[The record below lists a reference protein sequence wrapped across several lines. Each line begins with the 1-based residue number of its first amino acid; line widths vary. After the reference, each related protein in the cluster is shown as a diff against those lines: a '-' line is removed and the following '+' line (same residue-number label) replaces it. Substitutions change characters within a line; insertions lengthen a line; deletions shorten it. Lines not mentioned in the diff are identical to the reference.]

1 MYKLFLADDEIDLI
15 DGIKSLIA
23 WEDYD
28 IEIIGEADNG
38 LDAFNC
44 ILKLNPEIIIM
55 DIKMPKMTGLE
66 VLEELT
72 KRKIKSKCIILSGYD
87 DFSFAKKAIELS
99 ASNYL
104 LKPCKPSEILD
115 VVLNVKNTLEI
126 ERSKE
131 EMLNENI
138 LTLKEKLFTELI
150 LGNHNYTYNDLQSK
164 LNLYN
169 IQNTFNYLLVP
180 IISLDYSSMIYD
192 IYNEIDINSIKLS
205 IKNLIFNNLSKIY
218 TLELLDYKEL
228 IVMILFISDKYYSYG
243 KIKSS
248 LLSLKDAIKANLGF
262 TVSIGIG
269 DPVTN
274 IREIDK
280 CYKESYLAINS
291 KFYLGDDI
299 LISIHDVNGTES
311 KQNFYPVEEE
321 LAIINAL
328 RTGDN
333 LIIDKYIEAFYSS
346 LSKGGFPLKNYLQGS
361 TLSLLGSVYKFCIE
375 NDINIALAS
384 TKDFSPFHRILKCQ
398 TINEIKDQVKLI
410 LDKIFNEINSN
421 HKNNSLVSAAM
432 NYIFN
437 NYNKDISLETTAKVI
452 YITPTYLSQLFKLET
467 GVNFL
472 EFLHSYRIEKSK
484 ELLKNRTLKNY
495 QIANLVGY
503 SNEKHFSKTF
513 KKYTGLTPKQ
523 FRDSITNFYKQKP

>member
-15 DGIKSLIA
+15 DGIKSLIS

-28 IEIIGEADNG
+28 IEVVGEADNG
-38 LDAFNC
+38 LDALDS
-44 ILKLNPEIIIM
+44 IISLKPDIIIM

-72 KRKIKSKCIILSGYD
+72 KIKIKSKCIILSGYD

-115 VVLNVKNTLEI
+115 VVLNVKKTLDF

-131 EMLNENI
+131 ALLNENI

-150 LGNHNYTYNDLQSK
+150 LGNHNYSSESLLSK

-169 IQNTFNYLLVP
+169 IQNDFNYILVP
-180 IISLDYSSMIYD
+180 VISLDYSSMIYD
-192 IYNEIDINSIKLS
+192 IYNEIDINSIKIS
-205 IKNLIFNNLSKIY
+205 IKNLIYSSLSSLFTI
-218 TLELLDYKEL
+218 ESLDYKEY
-228 IVMILFISDKYYSYG
+228 IVLILFISDNCYSYE
-243 KIKSS
+243 KIKQS
-248 LLSLKDAIKANLGF
+248 LLSLKDSIKANLGF
-262 TVSIGIG
+262 TISIGIG
-269 DPVTN
+269 DPVTDLK
-274 IREIDK
+274 EIDK

-299 LISIHDVNGTES
+299 LISIHDVKDSES
-311 KQNFYPVEEE
+311 KQSFYPVEEE

-333 LIIDKYIEAFYSS
+333 LIIDKYIESFYYS

-361 TLSLLGSVYKFCIE
+361 TLSLLGSIYKFCIE
-375 NDINIALAS
+375 NDINIDFAS

-410 LDKIFNEINSN
+410 IDKIFNEFNKN

-432 NYIFN
+432 NYIIN

-495 QIANLVGY
+495 QVAKLVGY

-523 FRDSITNFYKQKP
+523 FRESISNFI